1 MEWRPLRRHSIHDID
16 TIPPDVISDH
26 KKPSIQ
32 FCSAEKRRYESA
44 QSIGENRENA
54 AFRLKFTFASLN
66 LQVNPQPWRQNSL
79 NLQVNYHWKHGS
91 RSGPR
96 SSIVVNSPA

>member
-16 TIPPDVISDH
+16 TIPPDVISDQ

-66 LQVNPQPWRQNSL
+66 LQVNAQPWRQNSL
-79 NLQVNYHWKHGS
+79 NLRLMPTLGAY
-91 RSGPR
+91 RSLASNGEQEI
-96 SSIVVNSPA
+96 SHA